1 MSNPASVEISARSEN
16 SLYFMVW
23 VWLVVLLAVGLS
35 LFGLPIP
42 REVAV
47 GLIFSVAAI
56 KAVLVLRNYM
66 HLKHEHFLIY
76 LIVLIPL
83 LFFLGLALTLIPDL
97 VFRHAM

>member
-1 MSNPASVEISARSEN
+1 MTNTPDAHISERSET
-16 SLYFMVW
+16 SLYFVVW

-47 GLIFSVAAI
+47 ALIFSVAAI

-66 HLKHEHFLIY
+66 HLRHEHFLIY
-76 LIVLIPL
+76 MIVLIPL
-83 LFFLGLALTLIPDL
+83 LFFLGLALTLVPDL